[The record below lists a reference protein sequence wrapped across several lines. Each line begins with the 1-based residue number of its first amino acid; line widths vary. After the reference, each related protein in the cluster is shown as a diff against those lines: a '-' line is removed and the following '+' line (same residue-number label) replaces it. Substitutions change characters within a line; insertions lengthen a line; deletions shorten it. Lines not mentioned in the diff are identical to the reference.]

1 MYPGLVIHSAVG
13 EIDAVAYQHLP
24 PMLLNEFQKQQRTI
38 AAQAVELAA
47 QRESVLALARELRG
61 LKATL
66 GVE

>member
-1 MYPGLVIHSAVG
+1 
-13 EIDAVAYQHLP
+13 
-24 PMLLNEFQKQQRTI
+24 MLLNEFQKQQRTI